1 MKRRAWSLLVCAL
14 LILTYVG
21 FAGAQAKKEAPAS
34 KSAQKSAEK
43 TQLIDI
49 NSASKDE
56 LKVLQGVGDVTAQK
70 IIDNRPYKNK
80 TQLVSK
86 KIVSQGVYDKISGQ
100 IIAKQA
106 PAASAKKKG
115 GE

>member
-14 LILTYVG
+14 LVLAYAG
-21 FAGAQAKKEAPAS
+21 SAGAQAKKEAPAQ
-34 KSAQKSAEK
+34 KSTQKSAEK

-56 LKVLQGVGDVTAQK
+56 LKALQGVGDVTAQK

-86 KIVSQGVYDKISGQ
+86 KIVSQSVYDKISGQ

-106 PAASAKKKG
+106 PAAAPKKKG

>member
-1 MKRRAWSLLVCAL
+1 MKRHVWSLFLCAL
-14 LILTYVG
+14 FVLACAG
-21 FAGAQAKKEAPAS
+21 PMGAQSKKTDS
-34 KSAQKSAEK
+34 KSTATQKSGEK
-43 TQLIDI
+43 AQLIDL

-56 LKVLQGVGDVTAQK
+56 LKTLTGVGDATAQK

-86 KIVSQGVYDKISGQ
+86 KIVSQSVYDKISGQ

-106 PAASAKKKG
+106 PAAAKKKG
-115 GE
+115 GQ

>member
-1 MKRRAWSLLVCAL
+1 MKQRAWSLLLCAL
-14 LILTYVG
+14 LVLACAGT
-21 FAGAQAKKEAPAS
+21 AGAQIKKEAT
-34 KSAQKSAEK
+34 AQKSTQKPAEK

-56 LKVLQGVGDVTAQK
+56 LKVLQGIGDVTAQK

-86 KIVSQGVYDKISGQ
+86 KIVSQSVYDKISGQ

-106 PAASAKKKG
+106 PAAPAKKKG
-115 GE
+115 

>member
-1 MKRRAWSLLVCAL
+1 MKRRSWSLLLCAL
-14 LILTYVG
+14 LVLAYAG
-21 FAGAQAKKEAPAS
+21 SAGAQIKKEAPAP
-34 KSAQKSAEK
+34 KSATKSADK
-43 TQLIDI
+43 TPLIDI

-56 LKVLQGVGDVTAQK
+56 LKALQGVGDVTAQK

-86 KIVSQGVYDKISGQ
+86 KIVSQSVYDKISGQ

-106 PAASAKKKG
+106 PAAPAKKKG
-115 GE
+115 GA

>member
-14 LILTYVG
+14 LVLAYAG
-21 FAGAQAKKEAPAS
+21 SAGAQAKKEAPAQ
-34 KSAQKSAEK
+34 KSTPKSAEK

-56 LKVLQGVGDVTAQK
+56 LKALQGVGDVTAQK

-86 KIVSQGVYDKISGQ
+86 KIVSQSVYDKISGQ

-106 PAASAKKKG
+106 PAAAPKKKG